1 MSIKPPLFSLGK
13 VVATPGALQM
23 LAEVGRHPL
32 EFLGS
37 HVTGDFGDICEEDRQ
52 ANLAAIA
59 HGGRVLSSYKVG
71 RCAQEASWKLW
82 IISEGR
88 NAEGGAYQVTTLLLP
103 EEY

>member
-1 MSIKPPLFSLGK
+1 MSSKPPLFSLGN

-32 EFLGS
+32 EFLAT
-37 HVTGDFGDICEEDRQ
+37 HITGDFGDIDEEDRQ

-59 HGGRVLSSYKVG
+59 HGGRVLSSYRVG
-71 RCAQEASWKLW
+71 RNAQEASWKLW
-82 IISEGR
+82 IISEGS
-88 NAEGGAYQVTTLLLP
+88 NSEGGAYQVTTLLLP